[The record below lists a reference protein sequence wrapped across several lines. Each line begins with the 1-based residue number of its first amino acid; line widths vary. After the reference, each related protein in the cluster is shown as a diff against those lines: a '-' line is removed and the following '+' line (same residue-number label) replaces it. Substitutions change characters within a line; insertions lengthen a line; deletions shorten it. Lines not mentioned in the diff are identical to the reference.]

1 MPKAHFKI
9 KKKNQKIIIDERK
22 EKMKNKIF
30 AFLVCVA
37 LLISSVPAVFAS
49 AEEATSPEI
58 ISQNIEYDGYFG
70 LMYAVDAATVKG
82 GKVTVTVY
90 DSEMTLLDS
99 YTSTNTETITRAN
112 GEEVSVYVLTT
123 APVAAKDM
131 ADVYYAKAT
140 DGEGNEGALKRYSV
154 GEYLYERLY
163 LNGIIN
169 AEEGTKDYNKKVF
182 YENVLA
188 MGASAQTV
196 LVNDKKA
203 EGEALETLVTDYKYV
218 NVTGGTLS
226 DGYTSGIFENGT
238 TVTVRHLGTAPAGQR
253 LIGWASGSAVYSQ
266 SSFELNSHAILTPS
280 YGTGIIDFEND
291 KISMGYELKSTNSS
305 LYVTTQHGRKCAY
318 LRTYS
323 DGADSITFTPTVM
336 AEENYNTVVFDTM
349 IQLGH
354 KGPST
359 TYYQNY
365 ALTDANGNVAYKFT
379 LRHGDAGM
387 QFNDGTNNEQLLI
400 APKDTW
406 FNLRIEYTYIDENTV
421 TVNTYVDNTLKF
433 SSTNFVGETA
443 IKDVCVFKHTTD
455 SGIGAAVFYDDVS
468 FKQIYVAPAN

>member
-1 MPKAHFKI
+1 MKKI
-9 KKKNQKIIIDERK
+9 LSVIVLLLMLFSLAACAGGGENPTQPTQTKEIVDENGNKTRSEVYSKGKLEWYTLYEYYENGTLKKQSTYKVHK
-22 EKMKNKIF
+22 EKDIL
-30 AFLVCVA
+30 A
-37 LLISSVPAVFAS
+37 SS
-49 AEEATSPEI
+49 AE
-58 ISQNIEYDGYFG
+58 
-70 LMYAVDAATVKG
+70 
-82 GKVTVTVY
+82 
-90 DSEMTLLDS
+90 
-99 YTSTNTETITRAN
+99 
-112 GEEVSVYVLTT
+112 
-123 APVAAKDM
+123 
-131 ADVYYAKAT
+131 
-140 DGEGNEGALKRYSV
+140 
-154 GEYLYERLY
+154 
-163 LNGIIN
+163 
-169 AEEGTKDYNKKVF
+169 
-182 YENVLA
+182 
-188 MGASAQTV
+188 
-196 LVNDKKA
+196 
-203 EGEALETLVTDYKYV
+203 YKY
-218 NVTGGTLS
+218 
-226 DGYTSGIFENGT
+226 FENG
-238 TVTVRHLGTAPAGQR
+238 
-253 LIGWASGSAVYSQ
+253 
-266 SSFELNSHAILTPS
+266 
-280 YGTGIIDFEND
+280 

-365 ALTDANGNVAYKFT
+365 ALTDVNGNVAYKFT

-433 SSTNFVGETA
+433 SSTNYFVGETA

-468 FKQIYVAPAN
+468 FKQIYVAPTN